1 MTTVADLL
9 YGRLAEL
16 GVGRMFGPAD
26 EVDAEACGRHG
37 IRAVAVDDADLACLL
52 ADADG
57 RIGQPDGRG
66 RLGAAMVRGQV
77 LHLSSAPGGTAP
89 LQTVGSIEDLV
100 DVLAVVPGLDLP
112 AASALHLDLDLAAP
126 VAGDVQPSVDHDR
139 VPVLVLDPS
148 MASLRLV
155 VVAGPGVVRSG
166 ALEGLRSLVRTAGV
180 GVVNSWGA
188 KGVERWDSPFHF
200 GTAGLQARDMELAGV
215 PSADVV
221 VASGLDGDELGV
233 PALGNPVVQEVAP
246 GQLAALCQRWTAA
259 RTPPAERPA
268 LYADL
273 AALVGPLY
281 ESDSVPLTPAR
292 AALHLS
298 GALPDGGVAV
308 ADPGPAGL
316 WLART
321 FPTSFPGSV
330 CVPATVV
337 PGFAA
342 AAALVCS
349 LEGRGCLAVSG
360 PGAPGW
366 GDGPDPGTEGVV
378 DLARSLGVGLALQV
392 WGSEGR
398 LSSFEDHVA
407 MLRSHLEVAEGA
419 TGVRLDPV
427 PVDLS
432 LTSSLV
438 DVAGPVV
445 AWDGRY
451 V

>member
-1 MTTVADLL
+1 MTTVADVL
-9 YGRLAEL
+9 YGRLAQL
-16 GVGRMFGPAD
+16 GVGRVFGPSD
-26 EVDAEACGRHG
+26 QVDAEACARHG
-37 IRAVAVDDADLACLL
+37 LRAVPVDDPDLACLL

-57 RIGQPDGRG
+57 RLGHPDGRG
-66 RLGAAMVRGQV
+66 RLGAAVVRGPV

-89 LQTVGSIEDLV
+89 LQTVGSVEDLV
-100 DVLAVVPGLDLP
+100 DVLAVVPGLEVP
-112 AASALHLDLDLAAP
+112 ATSAVHLDLDLGAP
-126 VAGDVQPSVDHDR
+126 VDGPVHPTLDDDR
-139 VPVLVLDPS
+139 VPVLTLDPS
-148 MASLRLV
+148 MAALRLV
-155 VVAGPGVVRSG
+155 VVAGPGVVRAG
-166 ALEGLRSLVRTAGV
+166 ALDGLQALARHAGI

-215 PSADVV
+215 PAADVV
-221 VASGLDGDELGV
+221 VASGLDAAELGV
-233 PALGNPVVQEVAP
+233 AALGNPVVQEVAP

-268 LYADL
+268 LYRDL
-273 AALVGPLY
+273 SALVTPLY
-281 ESDSVPLTPAR
+281 ESDAVPLTPAR

-337 PGFAA
+337 PGFAT
-342 AAALVCS
+342 AAALVCA

-366 GDGPDPGTEGVV
+366 SDGPDPGTEGIM

-392 WGSEGR
+392 WGSDGPVA
-398 LSSFEDHVA
+398 SYEDHVA
-407 MLRSHLEVAEGA
+407 LLRTHLQVAEGA
-419 TGVRLDPV
+419 TDVRIDPV

-432 LTSSLV
+432 ATDALV
-438 DVAGPVV
+438 EVAGPVV
-445 AWDGRY
+445 AWGGRH